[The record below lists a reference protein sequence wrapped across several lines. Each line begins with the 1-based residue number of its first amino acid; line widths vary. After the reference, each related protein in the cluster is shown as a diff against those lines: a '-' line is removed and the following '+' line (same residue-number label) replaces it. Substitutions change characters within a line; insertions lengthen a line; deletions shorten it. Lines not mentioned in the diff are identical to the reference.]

1 MEWDISSSADPRP
14 QIPVNRPTEPAH
26 NSYET
31 QPQGESTP
39 ASATDSRLDSAG
51 AWLPRVRLRT
61 RFLLS
66 MLLITAAL
74 TSTSLLLVQRSI
86 RNNVRQSIAVNLR
99 NSVAAF
105 QDFRHERETMLTSDV
120 ALLADLPITRAI
132 MTSPDPVTIQDASQ
146 SISQIAASDLFVMV
160 DRNGRVV
167 ALHTKTP
174 GLTRAA
180 AEKYFQMSLDDDRG
194 ETSHWWLGEHHLYQ
208 TFVEPIYRGSRTD
221 GTLLGFLVIGY
232 EINDRLAAQVSKI
245 AGSQVA
251 FSSGNEIVATTLSP
265 EQAQGGGMQDLIAGS
280 AHDDPRDIDIG
291 NERFLATSLVLSGSS
306 SARVRLSVL
315 GSYDQATKF
324 VDQLNRYLVLLG
336 LTAIL
341 VGSGLVFFISHTF
354 TRPLGNLVG
363 GVRALEGGDYHHPLD
378 SSGGD
383 EVAELTRTFDRMR
396 ASLLKSQRDLLES
409 EQLATIGRMASSI
422 SHDLRHSL
430 AAIVANSEF
439 LCDSH
444 LTPVQREELY
454 QEVRSGV
461 NLMTDLID
469 SLLEFART
477 RESMT
482 PANANVAETIQR
494 SVLAV
499 RLHPR
504 HHNRSIDV
512 LCGVQVTGWFDQRKL
527 ERALYNLLLNAC
539 EAAPPQSGIVEVTAA
554 EVGGRITISVADNGP
569 GIAESIRD
577 RLFHPFVSYGKE
589 NGTGLG
595 LAVVQK
601 IVQDHGG
608 EIEVERTA
616 QGRTVFRIV
625 LPGRTQDESRNTGEL
640 AAEASSPVP
649 AVRNHAR
656 QNSVSHPGP

>member
-1 MEWDISSSADPRP
+1 VQHAAQSDARP
-14 QIPVNRPTEPAH
+14 DRATEQPA
-26 NSYET
+26 
-31 QPQGESTP
+31 G
-39 ASATDSRLDSAG
+39 L
-51 AWLPRVRLRT
+51 LPRLRLRT

-66 MLLITAAL
+66 MLLITTGL
-74 TSTSLLLVQRSI
+74 TTTSFLLVQRSI
-86 RNNVRQSIAVNLR
+86 RSNVRQSIAVNLR

-146 SISQIAASDLFVMV
+146 DISQIAAGDLFVMV
-160 DRNGRVV
+160 DRSGRVV

-174 GLTRAA
+174 GFTKEA
-180 AEKYFQMSLDDDRG
+180 AEKYFQQSLDDDRG
-194 ETSHWWLGEHHLYQ
+194 ESSHWWLGDHHLYQ
-208 TFVEPIYRGSRTD
+208 TFIEPIYRGSRTN
-221 GTLLGFLVIGY
+221 GVLLGFLVIGY
-232 EINDRLAAQVSKI
+232 EINDRLATEVSKV

-251 FSSGNEIVATTLSP
+251 FSCGDEIVGTTLTP
-265 EQAQGGGMQDLIAGS
+265 AQLQGGTVQNLMAGS
-280 AHDDPRDIDIG
+280 AHDDPRDIEIG
-291 NERFLATSLVLSGSS
+291 SERFLATSLVLSGSQS
-306 SARVRLSVL
+306 TPVRLNVL

-324 VDQLNRYLVLLG
+324 VDQLNRYLLLLG
-336 LTAIL
+336 LAAIV

-354 TRPLGNLVG
+354 TRPLGSLVA
-363 GVRALEGGDYHHPLD
+363 GVRALEGGDFHHPLD
-378 SSGGD
+378 PRGGD
-383 EVAELTRTFDRMR
+383 EVAELTRAFDRMR
-396 ASLLKSQRDLLES
+396 TSLLKSQHDLLES

-454 QEVRSGV
+454 QEVRTGV

-477 RESMT
+477 RESLS
-482 PANANVAETIQR
+482 PAYANVAETIQR

-512 LCGVQVTGWFDQRKL
+512 LCGIQVAGWFDQRKL

-539 EAAPPQSGIVEVTAA
+539 EAAPAVGGKVEVTAA
-554 EVGGRITISVADNGP
+554 EVGGSIAISVADNGP
-569 GIAESIRD
+569 GIAESIRE

-608 EIEVERTA
+608 EIAVERTP

-625 LPGRTQDESRNTGEL
+625 LPGRVQN
-640 AAEASSPVP
+640 ASSTTGDRGQDALLLP
-649 AVRNHAR
+649 AQRDDAQRNSISR
-656 QNSVSHPGP
+656 PGP

>member
-1 MEWDISSSADPRP
+1 L
-14 QIPVNRPTEPAH
+14 IPVNLSPEPEPP
-26 NSYET
+26 SPQT
-31 QPQGESTP
+31 Q
-39 ASATDSRLDSAG
+39 SAAG
-51 AWLPRVRLRT
+51 LLPRLRLRT

-66 MLLITAAL
+66 MLLITTGL
-74 TSTSLLLVQRSI
+74 TTISLLLVQRSI
-86 RNNVRQSIAVNLR
+86 RSNVRQSIAVNLR

-132 MTSPDPVTIQDASQ
+132 MTGSDPLTIQDASQ
-146 SISQIAASDLFVMV
+146 GISQIAAGDLFVMI
-160 DRNGRVV
+160 DRSGRVV

-174 GLTRAA
+174 GFTKEA
-180 AEKYFQMSLDDDRG
+180 AEKYFQQSLDEDRG

-208 TFVEPIYRGSRTD
+208 AFIEPIYRGSRTD

-232 EINDRLAAQVSKI
+232 EINDRLAEQVSKV
-245 AGSQVA
+245 AASKVA
-251 FSSGNEIVATTLSP
+251 FSCGNEILATTLTAR
-265 EQAQGGGMQDLIAGS
+265 QAQDGSIQDLIAGS
-280 AHDDPRDIDIG
+280 VHDDPKDVEIG
-291 NERFLATSLVLSGSS
+291 NERFLATSLVLSGS
-306 SARVRLSVL
+306 RLTPVRLSVL

-324 VDQLNRYLVLLG
+324 VDQLNRYLLLLG
-336 LTAIL
+336 LLAIL

-354 TRPLGNLVG
+354 TRPLGSLVD
-363 GVRALEGGDYHHPLD
+363 GVRALEGGDFHHPLD
-378 SSGGD
+378 SRGRD
-383 EVAELTRTFDRMR
+383 EVAELTRAFDRMR
-396 ASLLKSQRDLLES
+396 TSLLKSQRDLLES

-444 LTPVQREELY
+444 LTPAQREELY
-454 QEVRSGV
+454 QEVRTGV

-477 RESMT
+477 RESLS
-482 PANANVAETIQR
+482 PAYANVSETIQR
-494 SVLAV
+494 AVLAV

-512 LCGVQVTGWFDQRKL
+512 LCSVHVSGWFDQRKL

-539 EAAPPQSGIVEVTAA
+539 EAAPPLGGKVEVTAG
-554 EVGGRITISVADNGP
+554 EVAGSITISVADNGP
-569 GIAESIRD
+569 GIAESIRH
-577 RLFHPFVSYGKE
+577 RLFHPFVSFGKE

-608 EIEVERTA
+608 EIFVERTV
-616 QGRTVFRIV
+616 QGRTVFRIG
-625 LPGRTQDESRNTGEL
+625 LPGRLQD
-640 AAEASSPVP
+640 ASLGPGVDTVSFVSAQPEDT
-649 AVRNHAR
+649 RE
-656 QNSVSHPGP
+656 NSISHPGP

>member
-1 MEWDISSSADPRP
+1 
-14 QIPVNRPTEPAH
+14 
-26 NSYET
+26 
-31 QPQGESTP
+31 
-39 ASATDSRLDSAG
+39 
-51 AWLPRVRLRT
+51 
-61 RFLLS
+61 

-74 TSTSLLLVQRSI
+74 TTTSLLLVQRSI
-86 RNNVRQSIAVNLR
+86 RSNARQSIAINLR

-105 QDFRHERETMLTSDV
+105 QDFRHEREPMLTNDV
-120 ALLADLPITRAI
+120 ALLADLPLTRAI
-132 MTSPDPVTIQDASQ
+132 MTSAHPLTIQDASQ
-146 SISQIAASDLFVMV
+146 DVSQIAASDLFVLV
-160 DRNGRVV
+160 DRTGRVV

-174 GLTRAA
+174 GFTQDA
-180 AEKYFQMSLDDDRG
+180 AEKYFQQSLDEDRG
-194 ETSHWWLGEHHLYQ
+194 ESSHWWLGDHHLYQ
-208 TFVEPIYRGSRTD
+208 TFIEPIYRGTRTE

-232 EINDRLAAQVSKI
+232 EINNRLAEEVSKV

-251 FSSGNEIVATTLSP
+251 FSFGNEIVGTTLTA
-265 EQAQGGGMQDLIAGS
+265 AQVQSGAIHDLLGGAVQDE
-280 AHDDPRDIDIG
+280 PRDIQIG
-291 NERFLATSLVLSGSS
+291 SERFLATSLVLSGS
-306 SARVRLSVL
+306 RGTPVRLSVL

-336 LTAIL
+336 LAAIL

-354 TRPLGNLVG
+354 TRPLGSLVA
-363 GVRALEGGDYHHPLD
+363 GVRALEAGDFHHPLD
-378 SSGGD
+378 SRGGD
-383 EVAELTRTFDRMR
+383 EVAELTRAFDRMR

-444 LTPVQREELY
+444 LSTAQREELY

-477 RESMT
+477 RESLN
-482 PANANVAETIQR
+482 PAYANVSETIQR
-494 SVLAV
+494 SAQAV

-504 HHNRSIDV
+504 HHHRSIDI
-512 LCGVQVTGWFDQRKL
+512 LCDDQLSGWFDQRKL

-539 EAAPPQSGIVEVTAA
+539 EAAPSLGGTVEVTAT
-554 EVGGRITISVADNGP
+554 RIGDSISIAVADDGP
-569 GIAESIRD
+569 GIAESIQE

-608 EIEVERTA
+608 EIVVERTS
-616 QGRTVFRIV
+616 QGRTIFKIT
-625 LPGRTQDESRNTGEL
+625 LPGCPNTARSESTSSSDVHSLVSAERNV
-640 AAEASSPVP
+640 AI
-649 AVRNHAR
+649 
-656 QNSVSHPGP
+656 QNSISHPGP

>member
-1 MEWDISSSADPRP
+1 MTPHPESVRVSTSAESAAALMPR
-14 QIPVNRPTEPAH
+14 
-26 NSYET
+26 
-31 QPQGESTP
+31 
-39 ASATDSRLDSAG
+39 L
-51 AWLPRVRLRT
+51 RLRT

-86 RNNVRQSIAVNLR
+86 RKNVRQSIAVSLN

-105 QDFRHERETMLTSDV
+105 QDFRHERETMLTNDV

-132 MTSPDPVTIQDASQ
+132 MGSPDPVTIQDASQ
-146 SISQIAASDLFVMV
+146 DISQIAASDLFVLV
-160 DRNGRVV
+160 DHRGKVV
-167 ALHTKTP
+167 ALHTKSP
-174 GLTRAA
+174 GLTREA
-180 AEKYFQMSLDDDRG
+180 AEKYFEQSLDEERG
-194 ETSHWWLGEHHLYQ
+194 SHWWLGDHHLYQ
-208 TFVEPIYRGSRTD
+208 TFIEPIYRGTRTD

-232 EINDRLAAQVSKI
+232 EINDRLAAKVRKV
-245 AGSQVA
+245 AGSDVA
-251 FSSGNEIVATTLSP
+251 FSSGSEIVGTTLTPS
-265 EQAQGGGMQDLIAGS
+265 QVQSGSIHDLIAGS
-280 AHDDPRDIDIG
+280 VHNDPRDIEIG
-291 NERFLATSLVLSGSS
+291 SERFLATSLVLSGSGPTP
-306 SARVRLSVL
+306 VRLSVL
-315 GSYDQATKF
+315 GSYDRATKF
-324 VDQLNRYLVLLG
+324 VDQLNRYLLLLG
-336 LTAIL
+336 LAAIL
-341 VGSGLVFFISHTF
+341 VGSGLVFLISHTF
-354 TRPLGNLVG
+354 TRPLASLVA
-363 GVRALEGGDYHHPLD
+363 GVRALEAGDFHHPLD
-378 SSGGD
+378 PRGGD

-396 ASLLKSQRDLLES
+396 TSLLKSQRDLLES

-444 LTPVQREELY
+444 LTPAQREELY

-477 RESMT
+477 RESLS
-482 PANANVAETIQR
+482 PAYGNVAETIQR
-494 SVLAV
+494 SVQAV

-504 HHNRSIDV
+504 HHLRSIQV
-512 LCGVQVTGWFDQRKL
+512 LCAPQVSGWFDQRKL

-539 EAAPPQSGIVEVTAA
+539 EAAPPVGGHVEVTAA
-554 EVGGRITISVADNGP
+554 ETAGSITICVADNGP
-569 GIAESIRD
+569 GIAETIRE

-608 EIEVERTA
+608 EIVTERA
-616 QGRTVFRIV
+616 VAVNGQGTTVFRIV
-625 LPGRTQDESRNTGEL
+625 LPGRAHDASGGAGESIMDAPSL
-640 AAEASSPVP
+640 VP
-649 AVRNHAR
+649 AQHEDAR
-656 QNSVSHPGP
+656 QNSISHPGP

>member
-1 MEWDISSSADPRP
+1 
-14 QIPVNRPTEPAH
+14 
-26 NSYET
+26 
-31 QPQGESTP
+31 
-39 ASATDSRLDSAG
+39 
-51 AWLPRVRLRT
+51 
-61 RFLLS
+61 
-66 MLLITAAL
+66 MLLITTGL
-74 TSTSLLLVQRSI
+74 TTTSLLLVQRSI
-86 RNNVRQSIAVNLR
+86 RSNVRQSIAVNLR

-146 SISQIAASDLFVMV
+146 DISQIAASDLFVMV
-160 DRNGRVV
+160 DRGGRVV

-174 GLTRAA
+174 GFTKEA
-180 AEKYFQMSLDDDRG
+180 AEKFFQQSLDDDRG
-194 ETSHWWLGEHHLYQ
+194 ESSHWWLGDHHLYQ
-208 TFVEPIYRGSRTD
+208 TFVQPIYRGSKTD

-232 EINDRLAAQVSKI
+232 EINDRLAAEVSKV

-251 FSSGNEIVATTLSP
+251 FSCGNEIVGTTLTP
-265 EQAQGGGMQDLIAGS
+265 AQLQGGGIQELIAGS
-280 AHDDPRDIDIG
+280 GNDDARDMSRDMSRDAEKDIEIG
-291 NERFLATSLVLSGSS
+291 SERFLATSLVLSGS
-306 SARVRLSVL
+306 RHTPVRLIAL

-324 VDQLNRYLVLLG
+324 LDQLNRYLLLLG
-336 LTAIL
+336 LAAIL
-341 VGSGLVFFISHTF
+341 VGSGLVFFTSHTF
-354 TRPLGNLVG
+354 TRPLGSLVA
-363 GVRALEGGDYHHPLD
+363 GVRALEGGDFHHPLD
-378 SSGGD
+378 PRGGD
-383 EVAELTRTFDRMR
+383 EVAELTRAFDRMR
-396 ASLLKSQRDLLES
+396 TSLLKSQHDLLES

-454 QEVRSGV
+454 QEVRTGV

-477 RESMT
+477 RESLS
-482 PANANVAETIQR
+482 PAYANVAETIQR

-504 HHNRSIDV
+504 HHARSIDV
-512 LCGVQVTGWFDQRKL
+512 LCATHVAGWFDQRKL

-539 EAAPPQSGIVEVTAA
+539 EAAPAVGGTVEVTAA
-554 EVGGRITISVADNGP
+554 EVSGSITISVADNGP
-569 GIAESIRD
+569 GIAESIRE

-595 LAVVQK
+595 LAVVLK

-608 EIEVERTA
+608 EVVVERTV

-625 LPGRTQDESRNTGEL
+625 LPGHVQDAFHNAGEPAVGESGTEMPTL
-640 AAEASSPVP
+640 VP
-649 AVRNHAR
+649 ARREDAKRN
-656 QNSVSHPGP
+656 SISHPGP

>member
-1 MEWDISSSADPRP
+1 M
-14 QIPVNRPTEPAH
+14 N
-26 NSYET
+26 
-31 QPQGESTP
+31 
-39 ASATDSRLDSAG
+39 
-51 AWLPRVRLRT
+51 LPREPEPHSSPTQSGGGLLPRLRLRT

-66 MLLITAAL
+66 MLLITTGL
-74 TSTSLLLVQRSI
+74 TTISLLLVQRSI
-86 RNNVRQSIAVNLR
+86 RSNVRQSIAVNLR

-132 MTSPDPVTIQDASQ
+132 MTGSDPFTIQDASQ
-146 SISQIAASDLFVMV
+146 GISQIAASDLFVLI
-160 DRNGRVV
+160 DRSGRVV

-174 GLTRAA
+174 GFTKEA
-180 AEKYFQMSLDDDRG
+180 AEKYFQQSLDEDRG

-208 TFVEPIYRGSRTD
+208 TFVEPIYRGSKTD

-232 EINDRLAAQVSKI
+232 EINDRLAELVGKV
-245 AGSQVA
+245 AGSKVA
-251 FSSGNEIVATTLSP
+251 FSCGNEILGTTLTP
-265 EQAQGGGMQDLIAGS
+265 TQAKDSSIQELIGGS
-280 AHDDPRDIDIG
+280 VHDDPKDVEIG
-291 NERFLATSLVLSGSS
+291 TERFLATSLVLSGS
-306 SARVRLSVL
+306 RLTPVRLSVL

-324 VDQLNRYLVLLG
+324 VDQLNRYLLLLG
-336 LTAIL
+336 LVAIL

-354 TRPLGNLVG
+354 TRPLGSLVD
-363 GVRALEGGDYHHPLD
+363 GVRALEGGDFHHPLD
-378 SSGGD
+378 SRGRD
-383 EVAELTRTFDRMR
+383 EVAELTRAFDRMR
-396 ASLLKSQRDLLES
+396 TSLLKSQRDLLES

-477 RESMT
+477 RESLS
-482 PANANVAETIQR
+482 PAYANVSETIQR
-494 SVLAV
+494 AVLAV

-512 LCGVQVTGWFDQRKL
+512 LCSVHVSGWFDQRKL

-539 EAAPPQSGIVEVTAA
+539 EAAPPLGGKVEVTAG
-554 EVGGRITISVADNGP
+554 EVAGSITISVADNGP
-569 GIAESIRD
+569 GIAESIRG
-577 RLFHPFVSYGKE
+577 RLFHPFVSFGKE

-608 EIEVERTA
+608 EIVVERTV
-616 QGRTVFRIV
+616 QGRTVFRIG
-625 LPGRTQDESRNTGEL
+625 LPGRLQDASRGAGVDTVSFVS
-640 AAEASSPVP
+640 AQ
-649 AVRNHAR
+649 RDDAR
-656 QNSVSHPGP
+656 ENSISHPGP

>member
-1 MEWDISSSADPRP
+1 MAWDISSCADS
-14 QIPVNRPTEPAH
+14 VNSPPESVSPAAQ
-26 NSYET
+26 T
-31 QPQGESTP
+31 G
-39 ASATDSRLDSAG
+39 SAG
-51 AWLPRVRLRT
+51 ARLPRLRLRT

-74 TSTSLLLVQRSI
+74 TTTSLLLVQRSI
-86 RNNVRQSIAVNLR
+86 RSNARQSIAINLR

-105 QDFRHERETMLTSDV
+105 QDFRHMREPMLTNDV
-120 ALLADLPITRAI
+120 ALLADLPLTRAI
-132 MTSPDPVTIQDASQ
+132 MTSAHPLTIQDASQ
-146 SISQIAASDLFVMV
+146 DVSQIAASDLFVLV
-160 DRNGRVV
+160 DRTGRVV

-174 GLTRAA
+174 GFTQDA
-180 AEKYFQMSLDDDRG
+180 AEKYFQQSLDEDRG
-194 ETSHWWLGEHHLYQ
+194 ESSHWWLGDHHLYQ
-208 TFVEPIYRGSRTD
+208 TFIEPIYRGTRTD

-232 EINDRLAAQVSKI
+232 EINNRLAEEVSKV

-251 FSSGNEIVATTLSP
+251 FSFGNEIVGTTLTA
-265 EQAQGGGMQDLIAGS
+265 AQVQSGAIHDLLGGAVQDE
-280 AHDDPRDIDIG
+280 PRDIQIG
-291 NERFLATSLVLSGSS
+291 SERFLATSLVLSGS
-306 SARVRLSVL
+306 RGTPVRLSVL

-336 LTAIL
+336 LAAIL

-354 TRPLGNLVG
+354 TRPLGSLVA
-363 GVRALEGGDYHHPLD
+363 GVRALEAGDFHHPLD
-378 SSGGD
+378 SRGGD
-383 EVAELTRTFDRMR
+383 EVAELTRAFDRMR

-444 LTPVQREELY
+444 LTTAQREELY

-477 RESMT
+477 RESLN
-482 PANANVAETIQR
+482 PAYANVSETIQR
-494 SVLAV
+494 SAQAV

-504 HHNRSIDV
+504 HHHRSIDI
-512 LCGVQVTGWFDQRKL
+512 LCDDQLSGWFDQRKL

-539 EAAPPQSGIVEVTAA
+539 EAAPSLGGIVEVTATRI
-554 EVGGRITISVADNGP
+554 GGSISIAVADDGP
-569 GIAESIRD
+569 GIAESIQE

-608 EIEVERTA
+608 EIVVERTS
-616 QGRTVFRIV
+616 QGRTIFKIT
-625 LPGRTQDESRNTGEL
+625 LPGCPNAARSES
-640 AAEASSPVP
+640 ASSSDVHSLVS
-649 AVRNHAR
+649 AERDAAI
-656 QNSVSHPGP
+656 QNSISHPGP

>member
-1 MEWDISSSADPRP
+1 MNPNLESVPNSSQSDSSESAATFRPR
-14 QIPVNRPTEPAH
+14 
-26 NSYET
+26 
-31 QPQGESTP
+31 
-39 ASATDSRLDSAG
+39 L
-51 AWLPRVRLRT
+51 RLRT

-66 MLLITAAL
+66 MLLITAGL
-74 TSTSLLLVQRSI
+74 TTTSLLLVRRSVES
-86 RNNVRQSIAVNLR
+86 NVRQSIAVNLR

-146 SISQIAASDLFVMV
+146 DVSQIADRDLFVMV
-160 DRNGRVV
+160 DRSGRVV

-174 GLTRAA
+174 GFTPEA
-180 AEKYFQMSLDDDRG
+180 AEKYFQQSLDDDRG
-194 ETSHWWLGEHHLYQ
+194 ESSHWWLGEHHLYQ
-208 TFVEPIYRGSRTD
+208 TFIEPIYRGSKTD

-232 EINDRLAAQVSKI
+232 EINDRLAAEVSKV

-251 FSSGNEIVATTLSP
+251 FSSGNEVVGTTLSP
-265 EQAQGGGMQDLIAGS
+265 AQLQGGDVQDLIAGS
-280 AHDDPRDIDIG
+280 VHDDPRDIEIG
-291 NERFLATSLVLSGSS
+291 NERFLATSLVLSGAQSTP
-306 SARVRLSVL
+306 VRLSVL

-324 VDQLNRYLVLLG
+324 LDQLNRYLLLLG
-336 LTAIL
+336 LAAIL
-341 VGSGLVFFISHTF
+341 VGSGLVFFVSHTF

-363 GVRALEGGDYHHPLD
+363 GVRALEDGDFHHPLD
-378 SSGGD
+378 SRGGD
-383 EVAELTRTFDRMR
+383 EVAELTRAFDRMR

-477 RESMT
+477 RESLS
-482 PANANVAETIQR
+482 PAFANVSETIQR
-494 SVLAV
+494 AVLAV

-512 LCGVQVTGWFDQRKL
+512 LCSIHVSGWFDQRKL
-527 ERALYNLLLNAC
+527 ERVLYNLLLNAC
-539 EAAPPQSGIVEVTAA
+539 EAAPPLGGKVEVTAG
-554 EVGGRITISVADNGP
+554 EVGGSITISVADNGP
-569 GIAESIRD
+569 GIAESIRE
-577 RLFHPFVSYGKE
+577 RLFHPFVSFGKE

-608 EIEVERTA
+608 EILVERTVQA
-616 QGRTVFRIV
+616 RTVFRIV
-625 LPGRTQDESRNTGEL
+625 LPGRLQDTSRSANEPAMNVPSL
-640 AAEASSPVP
+640 VP
-649 AVRNHAR
+649 AQRDDAR
-656 QNSVSHPGP
+656 QNSISHPGP

>member
-1 MEWDISSSADPRP
+1 
-14 QIPVNRPTEPAH
+14 
-26 NSYET
+26 
-31 QPQGESTP
+31 
-39 ASATDSRLDSAG
+39 
-51 AWLPRVRLRT
+51 LPRLRLRT

-66 MLLITAAL
+66 MLLITTGL
-74 TSTSLLLVQRSI
+74 TTTSLLLVHRSI
-86 RNNVRQSIAVNLR
+86 RSYVRQSIAVNLR

-120 ALLADLPITRAI
+120 ALVADLPVVQAY
-132 MTSPDPVTIQDASQ
+132 MASPDPVTIQDASQ
-146 SISQIAASDLFVMV
+146 DVWQNARSSSDLFVLV
-160 DRNGRVV
+160 DRSGKVI

-174 GLTRAA
+174 GFTKEA
-180 AEKYFQMSLDDDRG
+180 AEKYFQQSLDEDRG
-194 ETSHWWLGEHHLYQ
+194 ESSHWWLGDHHLYQ
-208 TFVEPIYRGSRTD
+208 AFIEPIYRGSRTD

-232 EINDRLAAQVSKI
+232 EINDRLAARVSKV

-251 FSSGNEIVATTLSP
+251 FSCGNEIVGTTLTP
-265 EQAQGGGMQDLIAGS
+265 AQLHSGNIQELIAGS
-280 AHDDPRDIDIG
+280 AHDDPLAVEKDIEIG
-291 NERFLATSLVLSGSS
+291 SERFLATSLVLSGS
-306 SARVRLSVL
+306 RPIPVRLSVL

-324 VDQLNRYLVLLG
+324 LDQLNRYLLLLG
-336 LTAIL
+336 LAAIL
-341 VGSGLVFFISHTF
+341 VGSGLVFFTSHTF
-354 TRPLGNLVG
+354 TRPLGSLVA
-363 GVRALEGGDYHHPLD
+363 GVRALEGGDFYHPLD
-378 SSGGD
+378 PRGGD
-383 EVAELTRTFDRMR
+383 EVAELTRAFDRMR
-396 ASLLKSQRDLLES
+396 ASLLKSQHDLLES

-444 LTPVQREELY
+444 LTSVQREELY
-454 QEVRSGV
+454 QEVRTGV

-477 RESMT
+477 RESLS
-482 PANANVAETIQR
+482 PAYANVSETIQR

-504 HHNRSIDV
+504 HHARSIDV
-512 LCGVQVTGWFDQRKL
+512 LCATQVAGWFDQRKL

-539 EAAPPQSGIVEVTAA
+539 EAAPVVGGKVEVTAA
-554 EVGGRITISVADNGP
+554 EVSGSITISVADNGP
-569 GIAESIRD
+569 GIAESIRE

-608 EIEVERTA
+608 EIIVERTA

-625 LPGRTQDESRNTGEL
+625 LPGRVQDASRNGDEPAVDKHGADT
-640 AAEASSPVP
+640 ASLVP
-649 AVRNHAR
+649 AQRDDAKRN
-656 QNSVSHPGP
+656 SISHPGP